1 MKSNKEYR
9 FKDNQEEQK
18 FHDKFKEMFERDN
31 MAKNALS
38 AIVFG
43 WENDRQNYPKEYLT
57 EKEEDICLNLIQWLG
72 SPVGQG
78 FLESCGFVPKS
89 IHYKML
95 GNE

>member
-9 FKDNQEEQK
+9 FKDNPKEKE

-31 MAKNALS
+31 SANKTLS

-43 WENDRQNYPKEYLT
+43 WENDRQQYPKYYLS
-57 EKEEDICLNLIQWLG
+57 ENEEDICLNLIQWLG

-78 FLESCGFVPKS
+78 FLESCGFIDKNLKPF
-89 IHYKML
+89 
-95 GNE
+95 